1 MGQLE
6 WLTTLPS
13 HYNNIIYVH
22 HAAGIVSAL
31 RGAGG
36 IMLTTIALLSLAV
49 VSAPS
54 ARHASL
60 YRPRIEVW
68 TNRDD
73 AAVFTRGERVRVYF
87 RLDQD
92 AYVTIFRVDTDGR
105 VRVLFPRDPW
115 EDNFARGGRDFEV
128 DGRVLGSDA
137 FTIDDQPGVGY
148 LFGVAS
154 ADAFVYD
161 QIESG
166 DHWDYRVI
174 ADGRVRGD
182 PYVAMTDLSQ
192 RIVPEGYTDW
202 DYDVVSYNVGQH
214 YDYPRFLCYDC
225 HSYVSYSSW
234 DPYYDSC
241 VRFRMFV
248 YDDPWYY
255 PYRYYGGSRVVFV
268 RPFRPQ
274 PRFIFK
280 DWGTDRP
287 SREAFVSRE
296 RERPV
301 NDNTRRGVTG
311 RDIGG
316 LGSVPPPNVRDRRG
330 RSGDDRNNGGNDR
343 GNNGNDRGNHG
354 NDRGNNGNDRGNHGN
369 RGNDDR
375 GNRGNDDRGNGG
387 RRQPSDPPMVQPPVD
402 QPRVEPRR
410 DEPRRG
416 EPRVVEPRS
425 EPRRD
430 EPRRV
435 EPRVVEPRSEPR
447 RDEPRRVEPR
457 NEPRSEP
464 RRAEPQNEPRS
475 QPQPHAEPRRDPPP
489 REASKPRTEP
499 EVRRRKP

>member
-1 MGQLE
+1 MFANLA
-6 WLTTLPS
+6 
-13 HYNNIIYVH
+13 I
-22 HAAGIVSAL
+22 
-31 RGAGG
+31 
-36 IMLTTIALLSLAV
+36 LSLAV
-49 VSAPS
+49 LSTSTVRDPS
-54 ARHASL
+54 F
-60 YRPRIEVW
+60 YRPRIELW
-68 TNRDD
+68 TNRGD
-73 AAVFTRGERVRVYF
+73 AAVYTRGERVRVYF

-115 EDNFARGGRDFEV
+115 EDNFARGGREFEV
-128 DGRVLGSDA
+128 DGRALGGDA
-137 FTIDDQPGVGY
+137 FSIDDYPGVGY
-148 LFGVAS
+148 LFAVAS

-166 DHWDYRVI
+166 DRCDYHDI

-182 PYVAMTDLSQ
+182 PYVAMTDLAQ

-225 HSYVSYSSW
+225 HSYVSYSYW
-234 DPYYDSC
+234 NPYYDSC

-280 DWGTDRP
+280 DWGADRP

-330 RSGDDRNNGGNDR
+330 RPGDDHNNGGDDR
-343 GNNGNDRGNHG
+343 GNNGNDHG
-354 NDRGNNGNDRGNHGN
+354 NRGNNDHGN

-375 GNRGNDDRGNGG
+375 GNRGNDDRGNRGNDNRGNGGG
-387 RRQPSDPPMVQPPVD
+387 RRDGSESGKPSDRPMVLPPAD
-402 QPRVEPRR
+402 QPRVQPPRR
-410 DEPRRG
+410 E
-416 EPRVVEPRS
+416 EPRVI
-425 EPRRD
+425 
-430 EPRRV
+430 
-435 EPRVVEPRSEPR
+435 EPRSEPR

-457 NEPRSEP
+457 NEPRNEPRSEP
-464 RRAEPQNEPRS
+464 RRVEPRNEPRS
-475 QPQPHAEPRRDPPP
+475 QPQPRAEPRNEPRSQPQPRAEPRRDPP
-489 REASKPRTEP
+489 RESPKPRDEP

>member
-1 MGQLE
+1 MFAQL
-6 WLTTLPS
+6 
-13 HYNNIIYVH
+13 
-22 HAAGIVSAL
+22 A
-31 RGAGG
+31 
-36 IMLTTIALLSLAV
+36 MLSLAV
-49 VSAPS
+49 VSTPTVRDPS
-54 ARHASL
+54 F
-60 YRPRIEVW
+60 YRPRIEIW
-68 TNRDD
+68 TNRGD
-73 AAVFTRGERVRVYF
+73 AAVYTRGERVRLYF
-87 RLDQD
+87 RSDQD

-128 DGRVLGSDA
+128 DGRALGTDA
-137 FTIDDQPGVGY
+137 FTIDDYPGVGY
-148 LFGVAS
+148 LFAVAS
-154 ADAFVYD
+154 ADPFVYD

-182 PYVAMTDLSQ
+182 PYVAMTDLAQ
-192 RIVPEGYTDW
+192 RIVPDGYADW
-202 DYDVVSYNVGQH
+202 DYDVISYNVGQH

-234 DPYYDSC
+234 DPYYSSC

-268 RPFRPQ
+268 RPYRPQ

-280 DWGTDRP
+280 DWGSDRP
-287 SREAFVSRE
+287 SREGFVSRE
-296 RERPV
+296 RERPA

-316 LGSVPPPNVRDRRG
+316 LGSVPPPNVRERRN
-330 RSGDDRNNGGNDR
+330 RPGDDRNNGGDDR
-343 GNNGNDRGNHG
+343 GNNGNDRGN
-354 NDRGNNGNDRGNHGN
+354 RGNN
-369 RGNDDR
+369 GNDDR
-375 GNRGNDDRGNGG
+375 GNRGHDDRGNRGHDDRG
-387 RRQPSDPPMVQPPVD
+387 NRGHDDRGNRGNDNRGKPSDRPMVLPPIE

-410 DEPRRG
+410 
-416 EPRVVEPRS
+416 V

-447 RDEPRRVEPR
+447 RVEPRNEPR

-464 RRAEPQNEPRS
+464 RRAEPRNEPRS
-475 QPQPHAEPRRDPPP
+475 QPQPRAEPRRDPP
-489 REASKPRTEP
+489 RESPKPRDEP

>member
-1 MGQLE
+1 
-6 WLTTLPS
+6 
-13 HYNNIIYVH
+13 
-22 HAAGIVSAL
+22 
-31 RGAGG
+31 
-36 IMLTTIALLSLAV
+36 MLTTIALLSLAV

-316 LGSVPPPNVRDRRG
+316 LGSVPPPNVHDRRG
-330 RSGDDRNNGGNDR
+330 RPGDDRNNGGNDR
-343 GNNGNDRGNHG
+343 GNNGNDRGNNG
-354 NDRGNNGNDRGNHGN
+354 NDRGNNGNNHGN

-457 NEPRSEP
+457 NEPRNEPRSEP
-464 RRAEPQNEPRS
+464 RRAEPQNQPRS

>member
-1 MGQLE
+1 MF
-6 WLTTLPS
+6 T
-13 HYNNIIYVH
+13 N
-22 HAAGIVSAL
+22 
-31 RGAGG
+31 
-36 IMLTTIALLSLAV
+36 IALLSLAV
-49 VSAPS
+49 VSTPA
-54 ARHASL
+54 ARGPGF

-68 TNRDD
+68 TNRGD
-73 AAVFTRGERVRVYF
+73 AAVYTRGERVRLYF
-87 RLDQD
+87 RSDQD

-137 FTIDDQPGVGY
+137 FTIDDYPGVGY
-148 LFGVAS
+148 LFAVAS
-154 ADAFVYD
+154 ADPFVFD

-182 PYVAMTDLSQ
+182 PYVAMTDLAQ

-202 DYDVVSYNVGQH
+202 DYDVISYNVGQH

-234 DPYYDSC
+234 DPYYASC

-268 RPFRPQ
+268 RPNRPQ

-280 DWGTDRP
+280 DWGSDRP
-287 SREAFVSRE
+287 SREGFVSRE

-330 RSGDDRNNGGNDR
+330 RPGNDGNNGNNGNNGGDDHGNNGGNDR
-343 GNNGNDRGNHG
+343 
-354 NDRGNNGNDRGNHGN
+354 GN

-375 GNRGNDDRGNGG
+375 GNRGNDNHGNRGNDQPGNGG
-387 RRQPSDPPMVQPPVD
+387 GRRDRPDGGKPSDRPMVLPPTD
-402 QPRVEPRR
+402 QPRVQPRR
-410 DEPRRG
+410 E
-416 EPRVVEPRS
+416 EEQ
-425 EPRRD
+425 
-430 EPRRV
+430 RRV

-457 NEPRSEP
+457 SEP
-464 RRAEPQNEPRS
+464 RRVEPRNEPRS
-475 QPQPHAEPRRDPPP
+475 QPQPRAEPRNEPRSQPQPRAEPRRDPP
-489 REASKPRTEP
+489 RESPKPRDEP